1 MIVKGVHHVAYR
13 CQNAKR
19 TTDFYTKALGLKFT
33 MAMSEERVPTTGA
46 ECPYM
51 HIFFQMGDGSHVAFF
66 DLANE
71 KPMELDPN
79 TPPWVQHLA
88 LEVEN
93 DEALERAAQRLRD
106 YGVQVIGPVDHS
118 IFKSIYFHDP
128 DGHRVELTYRTET
141 PDAMRKLFEIKDE
154 MLEEWSRTKRASSQA
169 SWVHQDLHK

>member
-13 CQNAKR
+13 CKDAKR
-19 TTDFYTKALGLKFT
+19 TADFYTKALGLEFT
-33 MAMSEERVPTTGA
+33 MAMSEERVPTTGV

-66 DLANE
+66 DLA
-71 KPMELDPN
+71 KADPMKLDPN

-88 LEVEN
+88 LEVE
-93 DEALERAAQRLRD
+93 DAGALEQAAKRLRD
-106 YGVQVIGPVDHS
+106 YGVEVIGPIDHT

-141 PDAMRKLFEIKDE
+141 PEAMRQLHEIKDE
-154 MLEEWSRTKRASSQA
+154 MLEEWNRTRRVSSRAA
-169 SWVHQDLHK
+169 WVHEDL